1 MIAYLLRPAVASFRY
16 QVRVNVTTLSA
27 VLIFIFTPIIF
38 GSVAVLFLDSVGAN
52 ELKTRAVL
60 GSAVIAVWTT
70 ALMLSNITL
79 GGERWSGVIEL
90 FLATPSRLGTLMLGK
105 LLANSAQGV
114 VAAGI
119 SVIVISSISTTAIS
133 VDRPLH
139 LLVSALVAVVAIGAL
154 AFAWSPILF
163 ISRNAVGVFFMLDTG
178 LIFISAVFYPLSSL
192 PEWLHPISQMSPLR
206 WASEALV
213 TSTDH
218 AASAGE
224 IYQAWAALGALA
236 LLYGL
241 IGLAGFSA
249 LERRLR
255 RTGELS
261 TF

>member
-1 MIAYLLRPAVASFRY
+1 
-16 QVRVNVTTLSA
+16 
-27 VLIFIFTPIIF
+27 
-38 GSVAVLFLDSVGAN
+38 
-52 ELKTRAVL
+52 
-60 GSAVIAVWTT
+60 
-70 ALMLSNITL
+70 L

-90 FLATPSRLGTLMLGK
+90 FLATPSRLGTLMMGK

-114 VAAGI
+114 GAAAI
-119 SVIVISSISTTAIS
+119 SVIVISTISTTAIS
-133 VDRPLH
+133 VDKPLH
-139 LLVSALVAVVAIGAL
+139 LTLSALLAVIAIGAL

-192 PEWLHPISQMSPLR
+192 PEWLHPISRLSPLR

-213 TSTDH
+213 TSTD
-218 AASAGE
+218 AAAPAGD
-224 IYQAWAALGALA
+224 IYGAWAALAVLA
-236 LLYGL
+236 LVYGA

>member
-1 MIAYLLRPAVASFRY
+1 VIAYLVRPALASFRY
-16 QVRVNVTTLSA
+16 QVRVNLTTLSA

-38 GSVAVLFLDSVGAN
+38 GSVAVLFLDSVGAD
-52 ELKTRAVL
+52 ELTTRAIL
-60 GSAVIAVWTT
+60 GSAIIAVWTT
-70 ALMLSNITL
+70 SLMLSNITI

-114 VAAGI
+114 GAAAI
-119 SVIVISSISTTAIS
+119 SVLVVSTISTTTIG
-133 VDRPLH
+133 VERPLH
-139 LLVSALVAVVAIGAL
+139 LSVSAFVAVVAIGAL

-178 LIFISAVFYPLSSL
+178 LIFVSAVFYPLSSL
-192 PEWLHPISQMSPLR
+192 PGWLHPISQLSPLR

-213 TSTDH
+213 TATD
-218 AASAGE
+218 AAAPARD
-224 IYQAWAALGALA
+224 IYEAWAALAILTVV
-236 LLYGL
+236 YGF
-241 IGLAGFSA
+241 IGLVGFA
-249 LERRLR
+249 VLERRLR